1 MLQWIFRGGLRGT
14 TPLKEYT
21 FEQSKQLQNP
31 EVEEPD
37 PGPAEAWKWSHMDFD
52 WEDFV
57 WSVHCRELRAWGYV
71 MWDNARLSEYIYTQ
85 PFTLPPLPDEEE
97 LERRK
102 EATISS
108 MVKRKHLFR
117 KGAKG
122 WWAEEDESHLE
133 WGDPPEFSDDEDWEE
148 RFIELVSDL

>member
-1 MLQWIFRGGLRGT
+1 
-14 TPLKEYT
+14 
-21 FEQSKQLQNP
+21 
-31 EVEEPD
+31 
-37 PGPAEAWKWSHMDFD
+37 MDFD

-122 WWAEEDESHLE
+122 WWAEGDESHLE